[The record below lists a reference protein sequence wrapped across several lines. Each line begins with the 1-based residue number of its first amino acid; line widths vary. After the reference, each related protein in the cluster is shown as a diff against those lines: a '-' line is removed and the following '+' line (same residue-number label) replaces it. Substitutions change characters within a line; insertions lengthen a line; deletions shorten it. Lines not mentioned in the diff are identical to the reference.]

1 MNIKNTFKKI
11 ILPIILLVF
20 LWGIALLVQFT
31 SEKSTLSLDTYVPK
45 NYNFVAKIDA
55 KAIFKETAFEL
66 LFEAKD
72 KQVLVGMN
80 EKLSEP
86 SDMKGKLGIDLLS
99 EAFVFTVPFKG
110 KIIKGVCVN
119 LKNKTDFQKNSSSLT
134 SDKVFTHV
142 SGEKGYFFSSNEKI
156 SKKEKTNFIDT
167 EIEDKPNKKESTP
180 NNLSKSDIYILTKEN
195 IFGENT
201 IFSSSQIG
209 IKTLNDKIKLD
220 GNLTKSKK
228 ALNAINNIDYKL
240 KSHRSNFNF
249 ASGIIPLTVQDTLKY
264 FSKKIGLT
272 LPNIKSLSFN
282 YEGLEM
288 MESVMLPN
296 MNMIIQFQ
304 EAISIDEFLHNEL
317 FLSKLEASFQEN
329 TIHIEGKKYY
339 FHQINSSTISIGID
353 KKVNYS
359 KSNNLLEINGNL
371 SSLFEIK
378 NGGMFVSFLE
388 GIPVFKAPKEL
399 FNASKEFNLVMEGKN
414 NKYNLS
420 GELNFKEGSF
430 TMNELTKFALEIQ
443 KIF

>member
-1 MNIKNTFKKI
+1 MNIKNTFKKT

-72 KQVLVGMN
+72 ELVLVGMN

-86 SDMKGKLGIDLLS
+86 SDMNGKLGIDLLS
-99 EAFVFTVPFKG
+99 EAFLFTVPFKG

-156 SKKEKTNFIDT
+156 SKKEITNFIET
-167 EIEDKPNKKESTP
+167 EIKDKPNKKELTP
-180 NNLSKSDIYILTKEN
+180 NNLSKSDIYIVTKEN
-195 IFGENT
+195 ILGENT

-240 KSHRSNFNF
+240 KSNQSNFNF
-249 ASGIIPLTVQDTLKY
+249 ASGIIPLTFQDTLKY

-317 FLSKLEASFQEN
+317 FLSKLEASSQEN
-329 TIHIEGKKYY
+329 TILIEGKKYH

-430 TMNELTKFALEIQ
+430 TMNEVTKFALEIQ